1 MKFTSIWRRNSSA
14 ASSST
19 GPATAM
25 PALLTRPASVSPPSA
40 ARTSPAAA
48 RTAASS
54 VTSNISGVKLA
65 PNSPFRRSASA
76 CLRTLPKTRKPRSS
90 SSFAQAQPM
99 PVDAPVMT
107 TDLMWVQALV
117 RGLMKFVVKEFLSA
131 RLAGLPGGQP
141 AKPDRSWPDSFPFE
155 FSWQRF
161 GEDSR
166 RTDISKA
173 TEKCPFRFKTCHF
186 LRFVASDG
194 ARRATAGQ
202 KITEA
207 RGAPFGAR
215 FIACTSRDDDGTIS
229 FCCRGRFLQ
238 LQVVVPALTR
248 T

>member
-1 MKFTSIWRRNSSA
+1 
-14 ASSST
+14 
-19 GPATAM
+19 M

-65 PNSPFRRSASA
+65 PNSPLRRSASA

-131 RLAGLPGGQP
+131 RLAGLPGGRR
-141 AKPDRSWPDSFPFE
+141 PDMTAPLRRVSHSSFPGNDLE
-155 FSWQRF
+155 RIAGAPTYQKLRRNAPSGSRPAIFSVCRVI
-161 GEDSR
+161 R
-166 RTDISKA
+166 RT
-173 TEKCPFRFKTCHF
+173 
-186 LRFVASDG
+186 
-194 ARRATAGQ
+194 ARDRRLEN
-202 KITEA
+202 KEA

-215 FIACTSRDDDGTIS
+215 LIACRSRDDVGAIS